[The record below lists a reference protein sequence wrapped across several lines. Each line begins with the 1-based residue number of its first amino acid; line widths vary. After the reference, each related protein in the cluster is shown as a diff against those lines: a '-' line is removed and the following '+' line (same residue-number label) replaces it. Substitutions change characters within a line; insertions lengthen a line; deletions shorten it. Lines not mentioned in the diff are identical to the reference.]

1 MRLAYFSET
10 SPEIAAKADALVR
23 EIERQY
29 RAGAVKLGFSPDAI
43 ARYMLLGTGAAI
55 PSIREWFTSAQEK
68 TIQANFQKL
77 GDHIKKWKT
86 VYRGWA
92 EQGRNDR
99 GGPYTWATWIDFGAN
114 TIASEI
120 QLLSRESWNS
130 SVAIALANATAKTA
144 QDVAELVKK
153 IAEGAGG
160 MLPKLPETLKWI
172 AIAIA
177 VGGAAYILSPLIIV
191 GRRKAKSMAGYGRR
205 RLR

>member
-77 GDHIKKWKT
+77 GDHIKRWKT

-120 QLLSRESWNS
+120 QLLSRESRS
-130 SVAIALANATAKTA
+130 SL
-144 QDVAELVKK
+144 
-153 IAEGAGG
+153 
-160 MLPKLPETLKWI
+160 
-172 AIAIA
+172 
-177 VGGAAYILSPLIIV
+177 
-191 GRRKAKSMAGYGRR
+191 
-205 RLR
+205 